1 MAMLPAMALMILSC
15 EPKIEDPAVGL
26 LAKACTE
33 FENEKYNNAKIL
45 IDSIKIVSPKAYGV
59 LRDAELLRRKVMISE
74 TERDVLFLE
83 NELSTMVA
91 KRDSM
96 IARLTLNK
104 DERFQDKGYYTLPS
118 QNLTK
123 SVDKNFM
130 RASVHEDGVMYLT
143 SYYRGKKLG
152 HTTVKL
158 SVGEDYAMCDKP
170 FLSRSYIVEG
180 VNNERCD
187 YRYGMDNGLVD
198 FILSAKGQIK
208 VELVGRGGTARY
220 TLRQSDVDAVWQMF
234 KLAKSFEAVK
244 EFEGMLG
251 KARHTLEFLR
261 RNEQRSAAKTRE
273 RNGEP
278 VEEVDTTRNVENAE
292 R

>member
-1 MAMLPAMALMILSC
+1 MAILPAVALLLLSC
-15 EPKIEDPAVGL
+15 EPKVEDPAEGL
-26 LAKACTE
+26 LAEARTE
-33 FENEKYNNAKIL
+33 FENGKYSNAKML

-59 LRDAELLRRKVMISE
+59 QRDAELLRRKVMISE
-74 TERDVLFLE
+74 KERDVQFLE
-83 NELSTMVA
+83 NELSVMVA

-104 DERFQDKGYYTLPS
+104 DKRFQDKGFYTLPS

-123 SVDKNFM
+123 SIDKNFM

-143 SYYRGKKLG
+143 SYYRGKKIG

-158 SVGEDYAMCDKP
+158 SVGEDYAMCEKP
-170 FLSRSYIVEG
+170 FLSRSYVDEG

-187 YRYGMDNGLVD
+187 YRYGMDNGLID
-198 FILSAKGQIK
+198 FILSAKGPIK
-208 VELVGRGGTARY
+208 VELVGRGGKARY
-220 TLRQSDVDAVWQMF
+220 TLRQSDIDAVWQMF

-244 EFEGMLG
+244 EFEKMLD

-278 VEEVDTTRNVENAE
+278 VEVADTTGNVVNAD
-292 R
+292 